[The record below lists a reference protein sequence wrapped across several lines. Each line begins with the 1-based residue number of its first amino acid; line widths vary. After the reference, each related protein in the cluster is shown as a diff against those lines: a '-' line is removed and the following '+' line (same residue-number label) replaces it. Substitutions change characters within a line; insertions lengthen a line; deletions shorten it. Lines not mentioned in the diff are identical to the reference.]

1 MTDAVIVRQ
10 LQERESQLL
19 ADLDKV
25 RLALNAF
32 LNNRHVDTKTG
43 NELEEITGE
52 YSPVMTYSN
61 KIRFVLKEQCR
72 PMLVSEIVAAIQSLE
87 PGLEVE
93 KLQKNVS
100 YNLSMLAKYSR
111 IKKYPFNRNIKYS
124 L

>member
-32 LNNRHVDTKTG
+32 LNNGHIDTKAS
-43 NELEEITGE
+43 NDLEEITGE
-52 YSPVMTYSN
+52 YSPDMTYSN
-61 KIRFVLKEQCR
+61 KIRFVLKQQGR
-72 PMLVSEIVAAIQSLE
+72 PMLVAEIISAIQLLE
-87 PGLEVE
+87 PGLEAE

-100 YNLSMLAKYSR
+100 YNLSMLAKYSK